1 MADSQTRKLS
11 TGAIVAIIVVVALV
25 ISFFI
30 PVQQWD
36 SKITKGRAVSE
47 ATITQVSGDTITA
60 TLEGTAT
67 SLTMKGNIPSHAKEG
82 QSIRT
87 GYSKSGLYEDTS
99 QKVEVAYFIDGN
111 LLNDIIRMVFGS
123 ARRAS
128 DDLTII
134 DVKSDGSLLQYYVA
148 A

>member
-1 MADSQTRKLS
+1 MANSETRKIS
-11 TGAIVAIIVVVALV
+11 TGAIVAIVVVVALV

-36 SKITKGRAVSE
+36 SRITSGRAISE

-60 TLEGTAT
+60 TIDGTAT
-67 SLTMKGNIPSHAKEG
+67 SLTMKGNIPSHAKTG
-82 QSIRT
+82 QSIRI
-87 GYSKSGLYEDTS
+87 GYSKNGLYEDTS

-111 LLNDIIRMVFGS
+111 LLNDIIHMVLGS

-128 DDLTII
+128 DDLTIV
-134 DVKSDGSLLQYYVA
+134 DVKSDGSLLEYFVA

>member
-1 MADSQTRKLS
+1 
-11 TGAIVAIIVVVALV
+11 
-25 ISFFI
+25 
-30 PVQQWD
+30 
-36 SKITKGRAVSE
+36 
-47 ATITQVSGDTITA
+47 
-60 TLEGTAT
+60 
-67 SLTMKGNIPSHAKEG
+67 MKGNIPSHAKEG
-82 QSIRT
+82 QSIRI